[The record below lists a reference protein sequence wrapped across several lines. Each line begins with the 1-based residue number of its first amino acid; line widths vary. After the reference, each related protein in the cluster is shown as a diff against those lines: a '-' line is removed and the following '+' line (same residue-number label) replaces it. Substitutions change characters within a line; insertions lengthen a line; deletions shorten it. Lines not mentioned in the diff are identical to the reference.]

1 VVEVLGPAEVVD
13 GGQVLLQRLGHEV
26 EELVLVDRPGGAA
39 LGAGPVVGQDH
50 DQGVVELAELAQE
63 VQQPADVVVGV
74 LQEPGEDL
82 HHPRIETPFF
92 G

>member
-1 VVEVLGPAEVVD
+1 VVEVPGPAEVVD

-26 EELVLVDRPGGAA
+26 EEQVLVDRPGGAA

-63 VQQPADVVVGV
+63 LQQPPDVVVGV
-74 LQEPGEDL
+74 LQEPGEHL
-82 HHPRIETPFF
+82 HHPRIAALLL